1 MLSRI
6 LVAIDGS
13 EGGKRAFDL
22 AGAISK
28 KFESSLLIAHIIE
41 EYGTVGH
48 SIVNELEQ
56 DSQRVLQKY
65 QTKAKAI
72 GLPSSRV
79 NVIEGKGTD
88 VAEKILEIAE
98 KENADLIVV
107 GSRGK
112 YVSSENF
119 LIGSTSSK
127 IAHYGRHS
135 VIIVK

>member
-1 MLSRI
+1 MFSRI
-6 LVAIDGS
+6 LVAVDGS

-28 KFESSLLIAHIIE
+28 KFDSSLLIAHIIE
-41 EYGTVGH
+41 EYWTVGH

-65 QTKAKAI
+65 QTEAKDI
-72 GLPSSRV
+72 GLPSSRA
-79 NVIEGKGTD
+79 IEGKGTD
-88 VAEKILEIAE
+88 VAEKILEIAK
-98 KENADLIVV
+98 KENVDVIVV
-107 GSRGK
+107 GSTGK

-135 VIIVK
+135 IIIVK

>member
-6 LVAIDGS
+6 LVAVDGS

-28 KFESSLLIAHIIE
+28 KFECSLLIAHIIE
-41 EYGTVGH
+41 EYGTVGR
-48 SIVNELEQ
+48 SIINELEQ

-88 VAEKILEIAE
+88 VAEKVLEIAE

-119 LIGSTSSK
+119 LIGNVLLRRLLTTGD
-127 IAHYGRHS
+127 IAS
-135 VIIVK
+135 

>member
-1 MLSRI
+1 MFSRI
-6 LVAIDGS
+6 LVAVDGS

-28 KFESSLLIAHIIE
+28 KFDSSLLIAHIIE
-41 EYGTVGH
+41 EYWTVGH

-65 QTKAKAI
+65 QTEAKDI

-88 VAEKILEIAE
+88 VAEKILEIAK
-98 KENADLIVV
+98 KENVDVIVV
-107 GSRGK
+107 GSTGK

-119 LIGSTSSK
+119 LIGIDFFEDCSLRET
-127 IAHYGRHS
+127 
-135 VIIVK
+135 